1 VTPIADALYRLTLS
15 LWVGGMAIFT
25 FLVTPILFRSL
36 GRDEAGRIVGLYFPA
51 YFTYN
56 LVLAAAA
63 LAAFFLLSRRGWR
76 APHWVCAFLLALA
89 VASAG
94 FLRFGYYPR
103 AQAVKAR
110 IASFETV
117 PASDPLRQEFSRLH
131 GASMGLNLFLLADG
145 ALLLLLAPAVRR
157 T

>member
-1 VTPIADALYRLTLS
+1 MTAVADAVYRLTLS
-15 LWVGGMAIFT
+15 LWVGGNAIFT

-56 LVLAAAA
+56 FVLAAVA
-63 LAAFFLLSRRGWR
+63 LAGFFLLAARGWR
-76 APHWVCAFLLALA
+76 VAHWACLALLVLG

-94 FLRFGYYPR
+94 FVRFGYYPR

-117 PASDPLRQEFSRLH
+117 PATDPLRREFSRLH
-131 GASMGLNLFLLADG
+131 GASMALNLFLLADG
-145 ALLLLLAPAVRR
+145 AALLLLLPGLRR
-157 T
+157 P

>member
-1 VTPIADALYRLTLS
+1 MAAIADAVYRLTLA

-25 FLVTPILFRSL
+25 FLVTPILFRGL
-36 GRDEAGRIVGLYFPA
+36 GRDEAGRIVGMYFPA

-56 LVLAAAA
+56 LVLAGLA

-76 APHWVCAFLLALA
+76 APHWGCAFLLALA
-89 VASAG
+89 VAAAG
-94 FLRFGYYPR
+94 FVRFGYYPR

-117 PASDPLRQEFSRLH
+117 PASDPLRREFSRLH
-131 GASMGLNLFLLADG
+131 AASMALNLFLLADG
-145 ALLLLLAPAVRR
+145 VFLLLLAPRVRR
-157 T
+157 S